1 MNSKTQWGIA
11 GMGVMGTSLSRN
23 FAQKG
28 IPLALFNRRVE
39 GVEEQVALKKI
50 KKYPELNQAQAFED
64 LKDYKKSFFYLE
76 SGNKLKNK
84 IHKYN
89 TAIDDQLFTNILN
102 TFKDFNFKKIEE
114 EHNKEK

>member
-1 MNSKTQWGIA
+1 MNSKARWGIA

-64 LKDYKKSFFYLE
+64 LKGFVDS
-76 SGNKLKNK
+76 
-84 IHKYN
+84 I
-89 TAIDDQLFTNILN
+89 
-102 TFKDFNFKKIEE
+102 
-114 EHNKEK
+114 

>member
-64 LKDYKKSFFYLE
+64 LKGFVDSIKRPRKIFLMLAAGKPTTSFLE
-76 SGNKLKNK
+76 LLSPLLSEGDVLIDGGNT
-84 IHKYN
+84 HYQQ
-89 TAIDDQLFTNILN
+89 T
-102 TFKDFNFKKIEE
+102 
-114 EHNKEK
+114 